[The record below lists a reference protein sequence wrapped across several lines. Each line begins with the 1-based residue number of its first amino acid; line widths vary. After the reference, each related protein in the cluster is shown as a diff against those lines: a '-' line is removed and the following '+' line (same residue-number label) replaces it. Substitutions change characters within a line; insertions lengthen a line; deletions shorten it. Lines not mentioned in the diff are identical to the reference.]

1 MNGKRDDTDMKL
13 DELFAEIAR
22 EDDVDLSPEFY
33 AHRTERVIR
42 RMKEEEAEEAS
53 RTDAAEDQEG
63 AGSGRK
69 GTARRPW
76 ATTVFSIAAV
86 FVFLICGTFLTRGS
100 LRGMYTPGTPGGQ
113 ITVVENP
120 GNTPGIDGSGII
132 DTTAVKKPAGFAGF
146 MQDMWLFIKA
156 AFPYLCAA
164 AAVVLIIVIVRKKMK
179 SKE

>member
-1 MNGKRDDTDMKL
+1 MNGKRDDADIKL

-33 AHRTERVIR
+33 AHRTERVIQ
-42 RMKEEEAEEAS
+42 RMKELDAEKDSGADIEK
-53 RTDAAEDQEG
+53 DQED

-69 GTARRPW
+69 GNIRRPW
-76 ATTVFSIAAV
+76 TTTVFSIAAV

-100 LRGMYTPGTPGGQ
+100 LRGTNTPGTPGGQ

-120 GNTPGIDGSGII
+120 GNTPGIDGTGII
-132 DTTAVKKPAGFAGF
+132 DTTDVKAPAGFAGF

-156 AFPYLCAA
+156 AFPYLCVI
-164 AAVVLIIVIVRKKMK
+164 AAVVLVIVLVRKKK
-179 SKE
+179 ESKG

>member
-1 MNGKRDDTDMKL
+1 MNGKRDDADMKL

-33 AHRTERVIR
+33 AHRTERVIQ
-42 RMKEEEAEEAS
+42 RMKELDAE
-53 RTDAAEDQEG
+53 TDPG
-63 AGSGRK
+63 AGNEKVQKEDAGNSRK
-69 GTARRPW
+69 GTTRRPW

-100 LRGMYTPGTPGGQ
+100 LRGTTPPGTPGGQ

-132 DTTAVKKPAGFAGF
+132 DTTEVKTPEGFVGF

-156 AFPYLCAA
+156 SFLYLCAVT
-164 AAVVLIIVIVRKKMK
+164 AVVLLIVRVRKKNK
-179 SKE
+179 G

>member
-1 MNGKRDDTDMKL
+1 MNGKRDEADMKL
-13 DELFAEIAR
+13 DELFAEIAK

-42 RMKEEEAEEAS
+42 LMKEEEAKEAS
-53 RTDAAEDQEG
+53 RIKAAEDQEG

-69 GTARRPW
+69 GTAKRPW

-100 LRGMYTPGTPGGQ
+100 LRGTNSPGTPGGQ

-132 DTTAVKKPAGFAGF
+132 DTTEVKTPEGFVGF

-156 AFPYLCAA
+156 SFLYLCAVT
-164 AAVVLIIVIVRKKMK
+164 AVVLLIVIVRKKMK